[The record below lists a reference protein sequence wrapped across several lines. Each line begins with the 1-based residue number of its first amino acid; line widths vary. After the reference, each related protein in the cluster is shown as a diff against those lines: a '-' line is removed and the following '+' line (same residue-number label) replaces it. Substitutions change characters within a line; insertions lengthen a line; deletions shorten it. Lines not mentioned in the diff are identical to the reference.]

1 MRRDAGAVMPSFDL
15 IEFAAA
21 TALPAGVYY
30 SRAYQRLLTTAAD
43 VVCWTNDLMTLE
55 KEMTYGDTH
64 NLVCVVSEAAGMTL
78 DQAIDDVIARTDRRI
93 ELFLAAEQELQ
104 DVLGAPGPSGES
116 ATATRRCVA
125 TLRAWM
131 RGHADWGRTTARYA
145 APDGHE
151 EGKAS

>member
-1 MRRDAGAVMPSFDL
+1 
-15 IEFAAA
+15 
-21 TALPAGVYY
+21 
-30 SRAYQRLLTTAAD
+30 LLTTAAD

-93 ELFLAAEQELQ
+93 DLFLAAEQELQ
-104 DVLGAPGPSGES
+104 DVLGAPGSSGES